1 MIATLYEKLANVAQ
15 VLQLEADVLE
25 SLEHVTHAQ
34 VLRRQV
40 DVIEKQLQEIRE
52 GTTVIVEAHEGA
64 G

>member
-25 SLEHVTHAQ
+25 SLEHATHAG

-52 GTTVIVEAHEGA
+52 GTTVIVDADG
-64 G
+64 